1 MQRRD
6 LLQYIARGIALA
18 ALPTWSMA
26 QSSWPT
32 KPQRLIVP
40 FPAGGTTDLLGRHL
54 GNALSQSLGQPVIV
68 DNKPGAGTVIGV
80 DAAAKS
86 AADGN
91 TWVCVAN
98 SFCVNHSLV
107 KNLPY
112 DSLRDLR
119 AVGLLAVA
127 DHVLATHPQSGIRN
141 LSDLLAQAKKNP
153 GKLSYASFGNG
164 TSSHLAGAMLA
175 NLAGID
181 LIHVPYKGQAPAMN
195 DLMGG
200 QVTMMFGNW
209 PEFRPQIQ
217 AGKLVGVGMATL
229 QRSPQAP
236 DLPTLAEQGVAM
248 ESNSWFGLM
257 VRNGT
262 PAAVVQRL
270 NLEVNKALQTP
281 DLLQV
286 LQEGGMRSLANT
298 PENFEK
304 FLRAEIDKYARV
316 IQQAHITLDGA

>member
-1 MQRRD
+1 MQRRR
-6 LLQYIARGIALA
+6 LLEHIATGAALA
-18 ALPTWSMA
+18 ASAPWSAA
-26 QSSWPT
+26 QSTWPS
-32 KPQRLIVP
+32 KPLRLIVP
-40 FPAGGTTDLLGRHL
+40 FPAGGTSDLLGRHMA
-54 GNALSQSLGQPVIV
+54 NALSQALGQPVIV
-68 DNKPGAGTVIGV
+68 DNKPGAGTVIGI
-80 DAAAKS
+80 DAAAK
-86 AADGN
+86 AAPDGL
-91 TWVCVAN
+91 TLVGVAN
-98 SFCVNHSLV
+98 SFCVNQTLV

-112 DSLRDLR
+112 DAARDLR
-119 AVGLLAVA
+119 GVGLLAVA
-127 DHVLATHPQSGIRN
+127 DHVLATHPHSGIRN
-141 LSDLLAQAKKNP
+141 LADLIAQAKKNP

-164 TSSHLAGAMLA
+164 TSAHLGGAMLA

-200 QVTMMFGNW
+200 QVSMMFGNW

-236 DLPTLAEQGVAM
+236 DMPTLAEQGVSM

-257 VRNGT
+257 TRNGT
-262 PAAVVQRL
+262 PPAVEQRL
-270 NLEVNKALQTP
+270 NTEINKALQTP

-298 PENFEK
+298 TENFEK

-316 IQQAHITLDGA
+316 IQQAHISLES